1 MQISLYTVK
10 KHIEQRKLKRG
21 SVRRKSR
28 YRLYPN
34 GLFLNAE
41 KTDKPV

>member
-1 MQISLYTVK
+1 MQISLYTEK
-10 KHIEQRKLKRG
+10 KHIEPRKLKRR
-21 SVRRKSR
+21 SDRLKSR

-41 KTDKPV
+41 KNR